1 MRKDESMDERFE
13 KENCVYTPSQVHPCT
28 KKNRSKLRMKIWI
41 DR

>member
-13 KENCVYTPSQVHPCT
+13 QENCVYTPSQVHPCT
-28 KKNRSKLRMKIWI
+28 KKQKQITDEDM